1 MKKKRFIYFII
12 LLALLILCIKYSD
25 SILGF
30 AGFLWSLVT
39 PLILGCVIAYI
50 LNILVTR
57 IESLPCFSRED
68 TLLGKVRR
76 PISILGSLAV
86 IIAIGVLVILIVIP
100 QLVQAIGVIAK
111 EIPTV
116 VSEISVWLSSFDKD
130 WPQLQKFLES
140 LNVNWP
146 QILQKAASYLT
157 NGLSSVFSSTMYIVS
172 TISSIAVTAVVALIF
187 SIYILSGREKLFH
200 QFQTLASTYLNEK
213 FYKGMCVVLKTAH
226 DTFTKFIVGQC
237 TEAVILGTLCTI
249 GMLLFRFPYATM
261 IGTLI
266 GATALLPVVGAY
278 LGAAVGAFM
287 IFTIDPL
294 KALGF
299 LIFIAILQQLEG
311 NLIYPRVVGSSVGL
325 PGIWVL
331 AAVTVGGGLG
341 GIIGM
346 LLAVPVTATLY
357 KLLQKDVQKERLPCS
372 RKRRGTV
379 ALVTCQEYLYILCEF
394 VEHSF
399 ETIGSKRH
407 RLSNKMYKYSRF

>member
-226 DTFTKFIVGQC
+226 DTFTRFIVGQC

-266 GATALLPVVGAY
+266 
-278 LGAAVGAFM
+278 GAAVGAFM

-357 KLLQKDVQKERLPCS
+357 KLLQKDVQK
-372 RKRRGTV
+372 RKA
-379 ALVTCQEYLYILCEF
+379 ALQPKKEE
-394 VEHSF
+394 
-399 ETIGSKRH
+399 G
-407 RLSNKMYKYSRF
+407 LSH

>member
-130 WPQLQKFLES
+130 WPQLQKSLES

-226 DTFTKFIVGQC
+226 DTFTRFIVGQC

-249 GMLLFRFPYATM
+249 GMLFFRFPYATM

-357 KLLQKDVQKERLPCS
+357 KLLQKDVQK
-372 RKRRGTV
+372 RKA
-379 ALVTCQEYLYILCEF
+379 ALQPKKEE
-394 VEHSF
+394 
-399 ETIGSKRH
+399 G
-407 RLSNKMYKYSRF
+407 LSH

>member
-226 DTFTKFIVGQC
+226 DTFTRFIVGQC

-278 LGAAVGAFM
+278 LGTAVGAFM

-357 KLLQKDVQKERLPCS
+357 KLLQKDVQK
-372 RKRRGTV
+372 RKA
-379 ALVTCQEYLYILCEF
+379 ALQPKKEE
-394 VEHSF
+394 
-399 ETIGSKRH
+399 G
-407 RLSNKMYKYSRF
+407 LSH

>member
-68 TLLGKVRR
+68 TFLGKVRR

-226 DTFTKFIVGQC
+226 DTFTRFIVGQC

-357 KLLQKDVQKERLPCS
+357 KLLQKDVQK
-372 RKRRGTV
+372 
-379 ALVTCQEYLYILCEF
+379 F
-394 VEHSF
+394 
-399 ETIGSKRH
+399 
-407 RLSNKMYKYSRF
+407 

>member
-226 DTFTKFIVGQC
+226 DTFTRFIVGQC

-357 KLLQKDVQKERLPCS
+357 KLLQKDVQK
-372 RKRRGTV
+372 RKADLQPKKEEG
-379 ALVTCQEYLYILCEF
+379 
-394 VEHSF
+394 
-399 ETIGSKRH
+399 
-407 RLSNKMYKYSRF
+407 LSH

>member
-57 IESLPCFSRED
+57 IESLPCFTREG
-68 TLLGKVRR
+68 TLLRKVRR
-76 PISILGSLAV
+76 PVSILGSLAV
-86 IIAIGVLVILIVIP
+86 ILAIGVLVILIVIP
-100 QLVQAIGVIAK
+100 QLIQAIGVIAK
-111 EIPTV
+111 EIPMV
-116 VSEISVWLSSFDKD
+116 FSEINVWLSSFDKD

-357 KLLQKDVQKERLPCS
+357 KLLQKDVQK
-372 RKRRGTV
+372 RKA
-379 ALVTCQEYLYILCEF
+379 ALQPKKEE
-394 VEHSF
+394 
-399 ETIGSKRH
+399 G
-407 RLSNKMYKYSRF
+407 LSH

>member
-357 KLLQKDVQKERLPCS
+357 KLLQKDVQK
-372 RKRRGTV
+372 RKA
-379 ALVTCQEYLYILCEF
+379 ALQPKK
-394 VEHSF
+394 
-399 ETIGSKRH
+399 KRDCRISH
-407 RLSNKMYKYSRF
+407 MSGIFIHFMRICRA

>member
-226 DTFTKFIVGQC
+226 DTFTRFIVGQC

-357 KLLQKDVQKERLPCS
+357 KLLQKDVQK
-372 RKRRGTV
+372 RKA
-379 ALVTCQEYLYILCEF
+379 ALQPKKEEGVS
-394 VEHSF
+394 H
-399 ETIGSKRH
+399 
-407 RLSNKMYKYSRF
+407 

>member
-57 IESLPCFSRED
+57 IESLPCFTREG
-68 TLLGKVRR
+68 TLLRKVRR
-76 PISILGSLAV
+76 PVSILGSLAV
-86 IIAIGVLVILIVIP
+86 ILAIGVLVILIVIP
-100 QLVQAIGVIAK
+100 QLIQAIGVIAK

-116 VSEISVWLSSFDKD
+116 VSEINVWLSSFDKD

-200 QFQTLASTYLNEK
+200 QFQTLARTYLNEK

-226 DTFTKFIVGQC
+226 DTFTKFIIGQC

-261 IGTLI
+261 VGTLI

-357 KLLQKDVQKERLPCS
+357 KLLQKDVQK
-372 RKRRGTV
+372 RKA
-379 ALVTCQEYLYILCEF
+379 ALQPKKEE
-394 VEHSF
+394 
-399 ETIGSKRH
+399 G
-407 RLSNKMYKYSRF
+407 LSH

>member
-86 IIAIGVLVILIVIP
+86 SSAIGVLVILSVIA

-226 DTFTKFIVGQC
+226 DTFTRFIVGQC

-249 GMLLFRFPYATM
+249 GMLFFRFPYATM

-357 KLLQKDVQKERLPCS
+357 KLLQKDVQK
-372 RKRRGTV
+372 RKA
-379 ALVTCQEYLYILCEF
+379 ALQPKKEE
-394 VEHSF
+394 
-399 ETIGSKRH
+399 G
-407 RLSNKMYKYSRF
+407 LSH

>member
-57 IESLPCFSRED
+57 IESLPCFTREG
-68 TLLGKVRR
+68 TLLRKVRR
-76 PISILGSLAV
+76 PVSILGSLAV
-86 IIAIGVLVILIVIP
+86 ILAIGVLVILIVIP
-100 QLVQAIGVIAK
+100 QLIQAIGVIAK

-116 VSEISVWLSSFDKD
+116 VSEINVWLSSFDKD

-226 DTFTKFIVGQC
+226 DTFTKFIIGQC

-261 IGTLI
+261 VGTLI

-357 KLLQKDVQKERLPCS
+357 KLLQKDVQK
-372 RKRRGTV
+372 RKA
-379 ALVTCQEYLYILCEF
+379 ALQPKKEE
-394 VEHSF
+394 
-399 ETIGSKRH
+399 G
-407 RLSNKMYKYSRF
+407 LSH

>member
-57 IESLPCFSRED
+57 IESLPCFTREG
-68 TLLGKVRR
+68 TLLRKVRR
-76 PISILGSLAV
+76 PVSILGSLAV
-86 IIAIGVLVILIVIP
+86 ILAIGVLVILIVIP
-100 QLVQAIGVIAK
+100 QLIQAIGVIAK

-226 DTFTKFIVGQC
+226 DTFTRFIVGQC

-357 KLLQKDVQKERLPCS
+357 KLLQKDVQK
-372 RKRRGTV
+372 RKA
-379 ALVTCQEYLYILCEF
+379 ALQPKKEE
-394 VEHSF
+394 
-399 ETIGSKRH
+399 G
-407 RLSNKMYKYSRF
+407 LSH

>member
-116 VSEISVWLSSFDKD
+116 VSEINVWLSSFDKD

-226 DTFTKFIVGQC
+226 DTFTRFIVGQC

-357 KLLQKDVQKERLPCS
+357 KLLQKDVQK
-372 RKRRGTV
+372 RKA
-379 ALVTCQEYLYILCEF
+379 ALQPKKEE
-394 VEHSF
+394 
-399 ETIGSKRH
+399 G
-407 RLSNKMYKYSRF
+407 LSH

>member
-226 DTFTKFIVGQC
+226 DTFTRFIVGQC

-249 GMLLFRFPYATM
+249 GMLFFRFPYATM

-357 KLLQKDVQKERLPCS
+357 KLLQKDVQKRIKEKLATANEEGKES
-372 RKRRGTV
+372 VGGK
-379 ALVTCQEYLYILCEF
+379 I
-394 VEHSF
+394 
-399 ETIGSKRH
+399 
-407 RLSNKMYKYSRF
+407 

>member
-57 IESLPCFSRED
+57 IESLPCFTREG
-68 TLLGKVRR
+68 TLLRKVRR
-76 PISILGSLAV
+76 PVSILGSLAV
-86 IIAIGVLVILIVIP
+86 ILAIGVLVILIVIP
-100 QLVQAIGVIAK
+100 QLIQAIGVIAK
-111 EIPTV
+111 EIPMV
-116 VSEISVWLSSFDKD
+116 FSEINVWLSSFDKD

-187 SIYILSGREKLFH
+187 SIYILSGKEKLFH
-200 QFQTLASTYLNEK
+200 QFQTLARTYLKEK
-213 FYKGMCVVLKTAH
+213 IYTKVGLVLETAH
-226 DTFTKFIVGQC
+226 ATFTKFIVGQC
-237 TEAVILGTLCTI
+237 TEAVILGSLCTI

-261 IGTLI
+261 VGTLI

-357 KLLQKDVQKERLPCS
+357 KLLQKDVQK
-372 RKRRGTV
+372 RKA
-379 ALVTCQEYLYILCEF
+379 ALQPKKEE
-394 VEHSF
+394 
-399 ETIGSKRH
+399 G
-407 RLSNKMYKYSRF
+407 LSH

>member
-57 IESLPCFSRED
+57 IESLPCFTREG
-68 TLLGKVRR
+68 TLLRKVRR
-76 PISILGSLAV
+76 PVSILGSLAV
-86 IIAIGVLVILIVIP
+86 ILAIGVLVILIVIP
-100 QLVQAIGVIAK
+100 QLIQAIGVIAK

-116 VSEISVWLSSFDKD
+116 VSEINVWLSSFDKD

-226 DTFTKFIVGQC
+226 DTFTRFIVGQC

-249 GMLLFRFPYATM
+249 GMLFFRFPYATM

-357 KLLQKDVQKERLPCS
+357 KLLQKDVQK
-372 RKRRGTV
+372 RKA
-379 ALVTCQEYLYILCEF
+379 ALQPKKEE
-394 VEHSF
+394 
-399 ETIGSKRH
+399 G
-407 RLSNKMYKYSRF
+407 LSH

>member
-1 MKKKRFIYFII
+1 MKKKNFLYFVA

-30 AGFLWSLVT
+30 AGSLWGLVK
-39 PLILGCVIAYI
+39 PLALGCVIAYI

-57 IESLPCFSRED
+57 IERLPFFRKEG
-68 TLLGKVRR
+68 TLLYRIRR
-76 PISILGSLAV
+76 PVSILGSLTA
-86 IIAIGVLVILIVIP
+86 ILAIGTLVILIVIP

-111 EIPTV
+111 EIPAV

-146 QILQKAASYLT
+146 QLLQKAAAYLT
-157 NGLSSVFSSTMYIVS
+157 NGLSSVFSSTVYIVS
-172 TISSIAVTAVVALIF
+172 TVSSMVITAVVALIF
-187 SIYILSGREKLFH
+187 SIYILSGREKLLH
-200 QFQTLASTYLNEK
+200 QFRTLARTYLNEK
-213 FYKGMCVVLKTAH
+213 IYKGMCVVLAAAH

-249 GMLLFRFPYATM
+249 GMLIFRFPYATM
-261 IGTLI
+261 VGTLI

-287 IFTIDPL
+287 IFTVAPL
-294 KALGF
+294 KAIGF

-346 LLAVPVTATLY
+346 LLAVPVTATFY
-357 KLLQKDVQKERLPCS
+357 KLLQKDVKKRKAALQPKKEEGLP
-372 RKRRGTV
+372 
-379 ALVTCQEYLYILCEF
+379 
-394 VEHSF
+394 H
-399 ETIGSKRH
+399 
-407 RLSNKMYKYSRF
+407 

>member
-213 FYKGMCVVLKTAH
+213 FYKGMCVVLRTAH
-226 DTFTKFIVGQC
+226 DTFTRFIVGQC

-357 KLLQKDVQKERLPCS
+357 KLLQKDVQK
-372 RKRRGTV
+372 RKA
-379 ALVTCQEYLYILCEF
+379 ALQPKKEE
-394 VEHSF
+394 
-399 ETIGSKRH
+399 G
-407 RLSNKMYKYSRF
+407 LSH

>member
-294 KALGF
+294 KSLGF

-357 KLLQKDVQKERLPCS
+357 KLLQKDVQK
-372 RKRRGTV
+372 RKA
-379 ALVTCQEYLYILCEF
+379 ALQPKKEE
-394 VEHSF
+394 
-399 ETIGSKRH
+399 G
-407 RLSNKMYKYSRF
+407 LSH

>member
-357 KLLQKDVQKERLPCS
+357 KLLQKDVQK
-372 RKRRGTV
+372 RKA
-379 ALVTCQEYLYILCEF
+379 ALQPKKEE
-394 VEHSF
+394 
-399 ETIGSKRH
+399 G
-407 RLSNKMYKYSRF
+407 LSH